1 MAARGT
7 RNMDAG
13 EEKIE
18 DERLIARL
26 REKAKGVHRRAL
38 LTAVVITLV
47 ALAFPSSL
55 GGGLK

>member
-18 DERLIARL
+18 DEGKVKQL
-26 REKAKGVHRRAL
+26 RATSRRIHRRAL
-38 LTAVVITLV
+38 ITAVIVTLV
-47 ALAFPSSL
+47 ALAFPTV
-55 GGGLK
+55 

>member
-18 DERLIARL
+18 DEKLVGRL
-26 REKAKGVHRRAL
+26 RAKSRAVHRRAL
-38 LTAVVITLV
+38 VTAAAVTLLT
-47 ALAFPSSL
+47 LAFP
-55 GGGLK
+55 